1 MSLQDTHLLLTGGM
15 EKILRVYDL
24 NKPDVAPKELD
35 KSPGSVRTV
44 AWLHNDQTILSS
56 CTDTGGV
63 RCVCVS
69 VEEMPLFWYPKHV
82 LVGYIALSV
91 SNNYCG
97 F

>member
-1 MSLQDTHLLLTGGM
+1 MCFNQLELSYMSSLNLIKLQMPLQDTHLLLTGGM

-24 NKPDVAPKELD
+24 NRPDAAPKELA
-35 KSPGSVRTV
+35 KSPASIRTV

-69 VEEMPLFWYPKHV
+69 LWKKC
-82 LVGYIALSV
+82 L
-91 SNNYCG
+91 N
-97 F
+97 